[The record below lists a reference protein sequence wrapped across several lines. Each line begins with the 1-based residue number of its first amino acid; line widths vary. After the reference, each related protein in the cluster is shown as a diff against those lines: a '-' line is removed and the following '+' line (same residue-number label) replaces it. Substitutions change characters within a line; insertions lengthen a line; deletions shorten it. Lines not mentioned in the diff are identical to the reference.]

1 MQPID
6 EGGISDSSRMALWFT
21 ITVIGVQIVLA
32 LVAYPFLPAKIP
44 SHWDAAGQI
53 NGYMPKWLGAFFPAG
68 MGIVLT
74 VFLRGLVAI
83 GPRLGRENQRV
94 TASQINYVIFG
105 LVVLLLIFQVVSFA
119 VALGLPIDSASVLN
133 LVLSLGMILLGN
145 YMGKFRRNFW
155 MGIRT
160 PWTLT
165 SDTVWERTHRL
176 GGWLFVL
183 CGIIG
188 IAVTF
193 VPGVRL
199 WSIIVLL
206 LAASLIT
213 VIYSYVIYQR
223 LERARGEAPFS
234 PPFDG
239 SGK

>member
-105 LVVLLLIFQVVSFA
+105 LVVLLYENTLI
-119 VALGLPIDSASVLN
+119 
-133 LVLSLGMILLGN
+133 ILLPD
-145 YMGKFRRNFW
+145 FPHFC
-155 MGIRT
+155 
-160 PWTLT
+160 
-165 SDTVWERTHRL
+165 S
-176 GGWLFVL
+176 
-183 CGIIG
+183 
-188 IAVTF
+188 
-193 VPGVRL
+193 
-199 WSIIVLL
+199 
-206 LAASLIT
+206 
-213 VIYSYVIYQR
+213 
-223 LERARGEAPFS
+223 
-234 PPFDG
+234 
-239 SGK
+239 

>member
-6 EGGISDSSRMALWFT
+6 EDSISDSSRMALWFT
-21 ITVIGVQIVLA
+21 IIVIGMQIIVA

-44 SHWDAAGQI
+44 THWNAAGQI

-68 MGIVLT
+68 MSIVLT
-74 VFLRGLVAI
+74 VFLRGIVAI
-83 GPRLGRENQRV
+83 GPRLGRENQRASV
-94 TASQINYVIFG
+94 SQINYVTFG
-105 LVVLLLIFQVVSFA
+105 LAVLMLIIEVISFA
-119 VALGLPIDSASVLN
+119 TALGLPIDPTNVLN

-183 CGIIG
+183 CGVIG
-188 IAVTF
+188 IAATF
-193 VPGVRL
+193 IPGVRL
-199 WSIIVLL
+199 WGIVVPL
-206 LAASLIT
+206 LAATFIAA
-213 VIYSYVIYQR
+213 IYSYVIYQR
-223 LERARGEAPFS
+223 LEHDRGEEPLS

-239 SGK
+239 GGE